1 MTSRG
6 AKKKDVDDVVWEFS
20 NAGFANIE
28 RVAIL
33 DLKKGWLVKE
43 DSVETVEIDGKSD
56 FRKSDRI
63 RIDAKIV
70 VSYHTFKN
78 K

>member
-33 DLKKGWLVKE
+33 DLKKRLACKRRLG
-43 DSVETVEIDGKSD
+43 
-56 FRKSDRI
+56 
-63 RIDAKIV
+63 
-70 VSYHTFKN
+70 
-78 K
+78 